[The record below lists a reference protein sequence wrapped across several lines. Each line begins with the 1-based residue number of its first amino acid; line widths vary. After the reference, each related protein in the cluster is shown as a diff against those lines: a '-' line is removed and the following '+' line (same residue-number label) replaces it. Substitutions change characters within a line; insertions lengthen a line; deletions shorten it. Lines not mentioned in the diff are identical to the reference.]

1 MRWRQVLKNL
11 VRTAGE
17 LGQELKNAFRE
28 LIKTFPSIDK
38 DRMPDPKQVIRELKQ
53 RAKMIVSMLD
63 DETLTATQA
72 AQQAGFKSGN
82 SGACWVKRLNEDG
95 IQRLCDKQKSG
106 KPRIHSDEVRVT

>member
-38 DRMPDPKQVIRELKQ
+38 DRMPDPKQVIRELK
-53 RAKMIVSMLD
+53 RTVRTIITVGKEKLGELR
-63 DETLTATQA
+63 ET
-72 AQQAGFKSGN
+72 
-82 SGACWVKRLNEDG
+82 
-95 IQRLCDKQKSG
+95 IQNLKEA
-106 KPRIHSDEVRVT
+106 SD